1 MSGEVNGEVTCS
13 RSHAG
18 IERAEGSRKY
28 CREDDFFGGR
38 EVKGSEKNEMSLE
51 W

>member
-1 MSGEVNGEVTCS
+1 VSGEVNGEVTCS

-28 CREDDFFGGR
+28 CREDDFFGR
-38 EVKGSEKNEMSLE
+38 VKVKRPEKNEMSLE